1 MDEKEKI
8 KVYYATDLINNST
21 DLDQEISSWMK
32 YWESEQK
39 KKRNSLSKTPKYI
52 SDNNQICLTY
62 II

>member
-32 YWESEQK
+32 HWESEQK
-39 KKRNSLSKTPKYI
+39 KKKQFI
-52 SDNNQICLTY
+52 
-62 II
+62 

>member
-39 KKRNSLSKTPKYI
+39 KKETVYLKHQNIYQIITKYV
-52 SDNNQICLTY
+52 
-62 II
+62 